1 MVSMQAFINEDETQ
15 VALNFPDL
23 SDATITLS
31 LTELEEFIS
40 VLMDIRTRMQPPAE
54 AHGQTAN

>member
-1 MVSMQAFINEDETQ
+1 MISMQAFINEDETQ

-31 LTELEEFIS
+31 LPDLEEFIS
-40 VLMDIRTRMQPPAE
+40 VLMDIRERMQPPAE
-54 AHGQTAN
+54 ADGHTAN